1 MAVTRGRSADAADLI
16 PTRPERDPSWWARH
30 PRAVHA
36 TSVLA
41 LLTGLVYLAWRVV
54 WTSSGAAPETFV
66 PLLLA
71 EAFGWVSLACY
82 VFDAWRIRPP
92 VRPVLHSSPTVDV
105 FVCTYD
111 EPLAVLHATLAGCR
125 AIAYPHTTWLL
136 DDGRRPE
143 VATLAEQMGAR
154 YMARPDNAHA
164 KAGNINHALAHTS
177 GELVLVLDA
186 DHVPLPD
193 ILDATLGYFE
203 DASIALV
210 QTPHD
215 FYNRDSVQHSK
226 GRRHEQTL
234 FYEVI
239 APGKDRHDSMFW
251 CGSATVIRRAALAEV
266 GGVLTDTVA
275 EDFHTTIALHARGWR
290 TRYHAETLVQGL
302 APHDVAAFL
311 LQRDRWAR
319 GNLRVFRT
327 RENPVTCRGLRP
339 AQRVSYLGSLLNY
352 FGGLQRFVLLAV
364 LATTLLTGRLPMTA
378 TPAGLVFVWLP
389 WTLLAF
395 TATIALARGRL
406 GPADSTHYGL
416 MTMGIFVRAVAT
428 LVTSRAGKFR
438 VTPKQGVDQGGVHV
452 LRALALLTTVGTV
465 LVCAVSA
472 RIGAWAGV
480 VPLPRLG
487 GLALV
492 VTLLLGAWELAHIG
506 GVLVPLVRRRQLRH
520 SYRFPVELWGRTG
533 DAIARI
539 VDLTPDGFA
548 FEAEGSW
555 TAGDALTLVVKLPD
569 ATGAVCDS
577 ELHAEVRSVSASP
590 TDVARVGCRITALDD
605 ETLDRLV
612 QYCYVVQP
620 MRELRRTDHV
630 RVASP
635 AAAGVGTRAAS

>member
-1 MAVTRGRSADAADLI
+1 MAVTRDRSADAVDAL
-16 PTRPERDPSWWARH
+16 PARDPSWWARH
-30 PRAVHA
+30 PRAIQTTA
-36 TSVLA
+36 LA
-41 LLTGLVYLAWRVV
+41 ALVAGLAYFAWRVA
-54 WTSSGAAPETFV
+54 WTSHGAAPETFV

-82 VFDAWRIRPP
+82 VFDAWRVPPP
-92 VRPVLHSSPTVDV
+92 VRPRLRSHPSVDV

-111 EPLAVLHATLAGCR
+111 EPIAVLHATLAGCR
-125 AIAYPHTTWLL
+125 TIAYPHTTWLL

-143 VATLAEQMGAR
+143 LATLAEQMGAR
-154 YMARPDNAHA
+154 YMTRPDNAHA

-193 ILDATLGYFE
+193 ILDATLGYFD
-203 DASIALV
+203 DASVALV

-327 RENPVTCRGLRP
+327 RENPVTCPGLGP

-352 FGGLQRFVLLAV
+352 FSGLQRLVLLTV
-364 LATTLLTGRLPMTA
+364 LAATLVSGRLPMTA
-378 TPAGLVFVWLP
+378 TPLGLALLWLP
-389 WTLLAF
+389 WTALAF
-395 TATIALARGRL
+395 TSTIALARGRL
-406 GPADSTHYGL
+406 GPVDSTHYGL

-428 LVTSRAGKFR
+428 LVTPRAGTFR
-438 VTPKQGVDQGGVHV
+438 VTPKQGIDEGGVHV
-452 LRALALLTTVGTV
+452 LRSLGLLTTVGAV
-465 LVCAVSA
+465 LTGAVVA
-472 RIGAWAGV
+472 RVGAWAGV
-480 VPLPRLG
+480 VPLPRLA

-492 VTLLLGAWELAHIG
+492 VTLLLGAWELAHVG
-506 GVLVPLVRRRQLRH
+506 GVLLPLVRRRQLRH

-533 DAIARI
+533 DAIARV
-539 VDLTPDGFA
+539 VDLTRDGFA
-548 FEAEGSW
+548 FEADGSW
-555 TAGDALTLVVKLPD
+555 SPGDDVTLVVKLPD
-569 ATGAVCDS
+569 AVGAVHDS
-577 ELHAEVRSVSASP
+577 ELHAQVRSVA
-590 TDVARVGCRITALDD
+590 TTADGIARVGCRITSLDD
-605 ETLDRLV
+605 ATLDRLV

-635 AAAGVGTRAAS
+635 TRTARRAAS